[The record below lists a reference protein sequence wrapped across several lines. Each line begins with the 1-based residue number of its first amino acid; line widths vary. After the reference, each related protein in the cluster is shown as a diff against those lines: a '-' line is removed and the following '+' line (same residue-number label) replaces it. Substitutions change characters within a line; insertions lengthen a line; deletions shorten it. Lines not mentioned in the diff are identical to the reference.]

1 MDLQRYAHAIR
12 KSWWIIVLLAFVGG
26 AGGYAYSKLQ
36 TPVYAA
42 HLTFYVGSPSLNS
55 ADANSTNQFAQDRA
69 TSYAGLV
76 SSDALATMVKAHSN
90 VDLDERSIA
99 REISGIAQLNSVLV
113 DVTIHDVSTTRAL
126 AIAKAVGKQFP
137 ELVRLLDNRGVPKG
151 ASSAVALTVVSG
163 PRVGAAP
170 VSPRTSL
177 NTAVAFAVGLLL
189 GLGIAVLRELLDVSV
204 GTAEALAEVSG
215 VPTLGTIALD
225 SDIKIR
231 PLAVGDAAHSLR
243 AEAIRQLRTNLQFV
257 DAAQPAHTVVV
268 TSAREG
274 EGKSTVSV
282 NLALVVAETGRRVL
296 LVEGDL
302 RRPRASELLGIE
314 SGVGLSNL
322 LAGHRELDEVLQVW
336 GESGLTVLPSGP
348 IPPNPSELL
357 GGPRM
362 SQVLA
367 SCARRFDMVIIDTPP
382 LHPVTDAAVVAANA
396 DGAIVVFWHKR
407 TKRHQLQAAI
417 RALEAVNARVL
428 GCVLNKKPL
437 SRVERRGYTTYYES
451 AAGLRGPRRKKG
463 SRPGHV
469 PGPAE

>member
-1 MDLQRYAHAIR
+1 VDLQRYAHAIR
-12 KSWWIIVLLAFVGG
+12 RSWWIIVLLALVGG
-26 AGGYAYSKLQ
+26 AGGHVYSNLQ

-55 ADANSTNQFAQDRA
+55 VDANSTNQFAQDRA

-99 REISGIAQLNSVLV
+99 RELSGIAQLNTVLI
-113 DVTIHDVSTTRAL
+113 DVTVQDVSTTRAL

-137 ELVRLLDNRGVPKG
+137 ELVRLLDNRGVTPG
-151 ASSAVALTVVSG
+151 ASSAVKLSVVSG
-163 PRVGAAP
+163 PRVGAVP

-177 NTAVAFAVGLLL
+177 NTALALAVGLLL

-215 VPTLGTIALD
+215 VPTLGTIALN
-225 SDIKIR
+225 SDIKTR
-231 PLAVGDAAHSLR
+231 PLVVGDVAYSLR

-268 TSAREG
+268 TSARQG

-282 NLALVVAETGRRVL
+282 NLALVIAETGRRVL

-314 SGVGLSNL
+314 SDVGLSNL
-322 LAGHRELDEVLQVW
+322 LAGQRELDEVLQVW

-362 SQVLA
+362 SQVIA
-367 SCARRFDMVIIDTPP
+367 SCAEQFDMVIIDTPP

-407 TKRHQLQAAI
+407 TTRHELQAAI
-417 RALEAVNARVL
+417 RALGAVNARVL
-428 GCVLNKKPL
+428 GCVLNMKPL
-437 SRVERRGYTTYYES
+437 SRAERRGYSTYYKS
-451 AAGLRGPRRKKG
+451 AGLRGQHRKKG
-463 SRPGHV
+463 RRHA